1 MVISYDF
8 PWFFVCLP
16 EGRKQPR
23 RPAPDPRCTAV
34 EVPINV
40 YPVTWASLPDAQWP
54 EMCHEDSETQ
64 GERAFDPFVPWKNWN
79 AGELVTICHHIDLII

>member
-1 MVISYDF
+1 MVFCMSTRGSKTAKAGSSRI
-8 PWFFVCLP
+8 P
-16 EGRKQPR
+16 G
-23 RPAPDPRCTAV
+23 AV